1 MTRFASTETTLPATT
16 TDCTKCGVNKS
27 GKRSCCARGG
37 TWFGKCG
44 DEGDY
49 FAHTWLEGM
58 QACNEQPVAAGQ
70 EIDKKT
76 GETSVHLFHSQTTS
90 LTVPGTDAVI
100 KGYVNS
106 GDFKKSN
113 ILLGFIIIFSFF

>member
-90 LTVPGTDAVI
+90 LTVPGADAVI

-106 GDFKKSN
+106 SEFKKLN
-113 ILLGFIIIFSFF
+113 ILLGFILVFSFF